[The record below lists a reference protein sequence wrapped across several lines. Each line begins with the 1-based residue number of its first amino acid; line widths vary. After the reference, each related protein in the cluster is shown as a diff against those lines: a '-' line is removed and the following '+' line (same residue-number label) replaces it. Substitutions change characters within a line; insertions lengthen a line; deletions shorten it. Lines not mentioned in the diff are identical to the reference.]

1 MKSFK
6 YLILPAIAYLAIGQ
20 AALAQPVYRCGNSY
34 SQTPCAGAVT
44 VQADDTR
51 TDAQRAAAREGLARD
66 KALGNAMEATR
77 RKDEA
82 QVRARDKAVLAA
94 NAKAAALAKSDAKK
108 LEHEKAKEKK
118 AEDKKR
124 AGGKKGSRIAT
135 DLDVFTVVVAGT
147 NAKPKKPKKSGL
159 N

>member
-1 MKSFK
+1 
-6 YLILPAIAYLAIGQ
+6 
-20 AALAQPVYRCGNSY
+20 
-34 SQTPCAGAVT
+34 
-44 VQADDTR
+44 
-51 TDAQRAAAREGLARD
+51 
-66 KALGNAMEATR
+66 MEATR

-82 QVRARDKAVLAA
+82 QVLARDKAVLAA
-94 NAKAAALAKSDAKK
+94 NAKAAALAKADTKK
-108 LEHEKAKEKK
+108 MEHEKAKEKK